1 MTRTVPA
8 SPRPRPQ
15 FPLIIAFIV
24 LVHAGVIV
32 VSIIYQT
39 PLPFGIFMSFVL
51 ADVICLALH
60 YVPARSLPGFIR
72 ALGSAFRG
80 INGSGNP

>member
-15 FPLIIAFIV
+15 FPFITAFLA

-51 ADVICLALH
+51 ADVISLAFL
-60 YVPARSLPGFIR
+60 YVPARFLPNVIR
-72 ALGSAFRG
+72 AIVSAIRG
-80 INGSGNP
+80 IDVSGKP